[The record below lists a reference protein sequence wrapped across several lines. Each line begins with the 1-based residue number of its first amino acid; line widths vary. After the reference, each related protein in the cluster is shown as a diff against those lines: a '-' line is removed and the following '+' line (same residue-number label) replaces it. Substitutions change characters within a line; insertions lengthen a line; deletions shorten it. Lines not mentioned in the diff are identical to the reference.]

1 MFSLLLILFFI
12 FFFQGA
18 TLALVASK
26 LSTNHLFTLTL
37 NQTGGPP
44 AKRHCLNGANS
55 PTTNSSTPHYH
66 DQDYNNSQWYPF
78 SKPKPTLP
86 TNETIQIVA
95 ECREFWSCQNN
106 QQRNDLLPSCKHST
120 QSVVKPIQSTQKSV
134 PTSVPT
140 SVDTA
145 VKATKK
151 ATHEI
156 AMTPPD
162 WEIGKKWFG
171 VYEKCIVLNETD
183 TTYDV
188 EILSD
193 GAVCQDILKLY
204 VRRTGG
210 VSPVSPLLAE
220 NTLIAT
226 TELKEIVQLSQNIV
240 TSNSPRNDGDGTRT
254 PETDGEDNSE
264 KMNRLNALAIKKAME
279 SGQRRSPRKR
289 GGVDRFVAIPKVIIA
304 CTNNS
309 APPTY

>member
-1 MFSLLLILFFI
+1 M
-12 FFFQGA
+12 
-18 TLALVASK
+18 
-26 LSTNHLFTLTL
+26 
-37 NQTGGPP
+37 
-44 AKRHCLNGANS
+44 
-55 PTTNSSTPHYH
+55 
-66 DQDYNNSQWYPF
+66 
-78 SKPKPTLP
+78 
-86 TNETIQIVA
+86 
-95 ECREFWSCQNN
+95 
-106 QQRNDLLPSCKHST
+106 
-120 QSVVKPIQSTQKSV
+120 
-134 PTSVPT
+134 
-140 SVDTA
+140 
-145 VKATKK
+145 
-151 ATHEI
+151 
-156 AMTPPD
+156 
-162 WEIGKKWFG
+162 
-171 VYEKCIVLNETD
+171 
-183 TTYDV
+183 
-188 EILSD
+188 SD

>member
-1 MFSLLLILFFI
+1 M
-12 FFFQGA
+12 
-18 TLALVASK
+18 
-26 LSTNHLFTLTL
+26 
-37 NQTGGPP
+37 
-44 AKRHCLNGANS
+44 
-55 PTTNSSTPHYH
+55 
-66 DQDYNNSQWYPF
+66 
-78 SKPKPTLP
+78 
-86 TNETIQIVA
+86 
-95 ECREFWSCQNN
+95 
-106 QQRNDLLPSCKHST
+106 
-120 QSVVKPIQSTQKSV
+120 
-134 PTSVPT
+134 
-140 SVDTA
+140 
-145 VKATKK
+145 
-151 ATHEI
+151 
-156 AMTPPD
+156 
-162 WEIGKKWFG
+162 
-171 VYEKCIVLNETD
+171 YEKCIVLNETD

-226 TELKEIVQLSQNIV
+226 TELKEIVQLSKNIV